1 MKQLTNDI
9 YRTKQKLELLNS
21 SGIGQ
26 LIKDFCILSKTE
38 ILDDEIT
45 LNIKKLENKYLTILD
60 EHKQLINQLKI
71 EFNGQKYRKVIKES
85 YGLKPRQHTFTIEGC
100 NENKVIVKERN
111 LYPNMLK
118 HIPGEISKQINI

>member
-71 EFNGQKYRKVIKES
+71 EFNG
-85 YGLKPRQHTFTIEGC
+85 
-100 NENKVIVKERN
+100 
-111 LYPNMLK
+111 
-118 HIPGEISKQINI
+118 

>member
-26 LIKDFCILSKTE
+26 LIKDFCILSKNE
-38 ILDDEIT
+38 ITDDEIT

-60 EHKQLINQLKI
+60 ENDLLENQIKL
-71 EFNGQKYRKVIKES
+71 EF
-85 YGLKPRQHTFTIEGC
+85 
-100 NENKVIVKERN
+100 
-111 LYPNMLK
+111 
-118 HIPGEISKQINI
+118 